1 MISVNDLRNGMSIEM
16 DGNIYQILEFQHV
29 KSARSA
35 AFVRLKVKDLRN
47 GTVKEMTVNPN
58 DKYKQAIIEKVSMQ
72 YLYNTGDTYVF
83 MNNETFE
90 QLEIPSSSLEY
101 EKNFIREGMEVT
113 IIMYQNEILGID
125 LPDKVTLQ
133 IVECEPAVAGNTA
146 TTAMKQ
152 AVLETGL
159 TVQVPLF
166 IENGEKIVVS
176 TEDGRYVS
184 RAK

>member
-1 MISVNDLRNGMSIEM
+1 
-16 DGNIYQILEFQHV
+16 
-29 KSARSA
+29 
-35 AFVRLKVKDLRN
+35 
-47 GTVKEMTVNPN
+47 
-58 DKYKQAIIEKVSMQ
+58 MQ

-125 LPDKVTLQ
+125 LPDKVTLH